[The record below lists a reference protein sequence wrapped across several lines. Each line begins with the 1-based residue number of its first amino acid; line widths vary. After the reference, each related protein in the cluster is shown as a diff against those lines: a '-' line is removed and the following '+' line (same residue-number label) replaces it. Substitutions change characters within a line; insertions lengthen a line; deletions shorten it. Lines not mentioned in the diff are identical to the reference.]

1 MPISK
6 KNSMNTRSV
15 APLTKQGDG
24 RRRRPPAPANDAGSV
39 SASRLSD
46 QAYERIKHDIVTCEL
61 GPGMEVSEARLAA
74 MYGFGK
80 APIRQA
86 LSRLSQECFVTAL
99 PRRGYVIA
107 PVTLQCVN
115 DIFDLRL
122 LLEPAAAER
131 AAGNVDGAKLRELDA
146 ICIAGY
152 QPGDRDSERRF
163 LGANKAFHVAVAR
176 ASGNERLARTLAQLL
191 DEMERLF
198 HLGLA
203 LRDRSEEMQHEHKA
217 LIDAL
222 VAGDREAAHAATVEQ
237 IESARKMVV
246 DAIISGSGLRRINI
260 TRD

>member
-1 MPISK
+1 MTRHDPI
-6 KNSMNTRSV
+6 
-15 APLTKQGDG
+15 PLERAAAGG
-24 RRRRPPAPANDAGSV
+24 ERRPRPAKPVD
-39 SASRLSD
+39 SATVHRLSD
-46 QAYERIKHDIVTCEL
+46 LAYERIKADIVACEL
-61 GPGMEVSEARLAA
+61 APGTAVSEARLAA
-74 MYGFGK
+74 SYGFGK

-86 LSRLSQECFVTAL
+86 LSRLSQERFVTAL

-131 AAGNVDGAKLRELDA
+131 AAGNVDVERLRELDA
-146 ICIAGY
+146 ICCAGY
-152 QPGDRDSERRF
+152 TPGDRASERAF

-203 LRDRSEEMQHEHKA
+203 LRDRTEEMRHEHKA
-217 LIDAL
+217 LIGAL
-222 VAGDREAAHAATVEQ
+222 ISGDRAAAQAATIEQ